1 MFLLGGL
8 VGVIVGWCGFACMLV
23 FNLDFNKVLAI
34 DAARFKKLRRRVAK
48 ALTK

>member
-8 VGVIVGWCGFACMLV
+8 VGIIVGWCGFACMLV
-23 FNLDFNKVLAI
+23 FSLDFNKVLAMEY
-34 DAARFKKLRRRVAK
+34 ARYKKFKRRVAK

>member
-8 VGVIVGWCGFACMLV
+8 VGIIVGWCGFACMLV

-34 DAARFKKLRRRVAK
+34 DAARFNKLKRRVVR